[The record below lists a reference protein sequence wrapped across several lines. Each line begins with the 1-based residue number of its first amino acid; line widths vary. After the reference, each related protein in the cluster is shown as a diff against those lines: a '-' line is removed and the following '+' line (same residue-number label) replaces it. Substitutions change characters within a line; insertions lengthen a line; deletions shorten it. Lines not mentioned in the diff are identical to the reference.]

1 MKITWRHLF
10 AKKVTLHYPEEK
22 WQLPP
27 KSRMRLFMKYEDCIG
42 CGQCARACPV
52 QCIYIKADKR
62 DRHGGADLRGQ
73 RAAASSSTSR
83 VFDID
88 MSLCC
93 YCNLCTY
100 PCPTDCIY
108 MTPEYE
114 FATTDLTQH
123 LYHFAKTNAKFLTVN
138 PKRSRRAP
146 QPRGA
151 RPRGAAPRHAAR
163 ARGPAAA
170 PPRRAPGAAAP
181 RPEAA
186 RDRRGRRLLRASPS
200 ITVGSAAV
208 VVLARSLIYSAFALL
223 FTFFGVAGLYVLL
236 GADFLAAT
244 QLLVYVGG
252 ILVLLLFGVMLTHK
266 LYDLDLRSEVTQFL
280 PGADRRRRAVR
291 ASLA

>member
-1 MKITWRHLF
+1 MKQWFVDLWEGISTLLVGMNITWRHLF
-10 AKKVTLHYPEEK
+10 VKKVTLHYPEER

-62 DRHGGADLRGQ
+62 DPKAAPIFAANGQ
-73 RAAASSSTSR
+73 GIKLDVA

-123 LYHFAKTNAKFLTVN
+123 LYHFAKKGAKFLTVN
-138 PKRSRRAP
+138 PKAP
-146 QPRGA
+146 ATPA
-151 RPRGAAPRHAAR
+151 KPAATPAAPAAS
-163 ARGPAAA
+163 APSTPAPPTPQTPPAPAA
-170 PPRRAPGAAAP
+170 PPASAPPESGPAPAGA
-181 RPEAA
+181 
-186 RDRRGRRLLRASPS
+186 
-200 ITVGSAAV
+200 
-208 VVLARSLIYSAFALL
+208 
-223 FTFFGVAGLYVLL
+223 
-236 GADFLAAT
+236 
-244 QLLVYVGG
+244 
-252 ILVLLLFGVMLTHK
+252 
-266 LYDLDLRSEVTQFL
+266 
-280 PGADRRRRAVR
+280 
-291 ASLA
+291 